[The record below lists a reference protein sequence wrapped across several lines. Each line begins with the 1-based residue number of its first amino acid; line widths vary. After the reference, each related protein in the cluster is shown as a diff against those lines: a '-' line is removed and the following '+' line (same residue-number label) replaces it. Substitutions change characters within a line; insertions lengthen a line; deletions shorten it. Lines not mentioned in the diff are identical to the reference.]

1 MWGRGRQSARAP
13 HLIGARLPARPT
25 IGSLRLAFA
34 SMFTAVALVLSSV
47 GPLAAQPLDLRVREV
62 VRRDSWQANPVLVA
76 INDVGNTWGSPGV
89 LLLSTG
95 LWLGG
100 RLADQP
106 QVATIGFRAFE
117 AIGVS
122 GVVTGT
128 IKGIVGRARPRI
140 SPDDAGDLQWMRGA
154 REGND
159 YQSFPS
165 GHTTAAFAF
174 AAAVTAET
182 RRLAPEHARAVGV
195 TTYGLATAT
204 AFARMYSDAHWLTD
218 VLAGATI
225 GIVTGHAASRW
236 HVKRPGHAIDRLFLG
251 GDVAPLVVTTPT
263 GRSLLG
269 ASVTWR

>member
-1 MWGRGRQSARAP
+1 MTCRRVSWRWIVLLG
-13 HLIGARLPARPT
+13 
-25 IGSLRLAFA
+25 
-34 SMFTAVALVLSSV
+34 LVLPSSV
-47 GPLAAQPLDLRVREV
+47 ASPLGAQPLDLRVRQV
-62 VRRDSWQANPVLVA
+62 VRSDAWQANTTLGA
-76 INDVGNTWGSPGV
+76 LSDAGNTWGAPGV
-89 LLLSTG
+89 ILLGTG

-100 RLADQP
+100 RLADDP
-106 QVATIGFRAFE
+106 RMATIGFRAFE

-122 GVVTGT
+122 GVITGT

-140 SPDDAGDLQWMRGA
+140 SPTDAGDLQLMRGA

-182 RRLAPEHARAVGV
+182 RRLAPDRARTVAL

-218 VLAGATI
+218 VMAGAAV
-225 GIVTGHAASRW
+225 GIATGHAASRW
-236 HVKRPGHAIDRLFLG
+236 HAKRSGHAIDRIFLG
-251 GDVAPLVVTTPT
+251 GDVAPLLRSTPAGHT
-263 GRSLLG
+263 ILG
-269 ASVTWR
+269 ATITWP

>member
-1 MWGRGRQSARAP
+1 MTCRRVSWRWIVLLG
-13 HLIGARLPARPT
+13 
-25 IGSLRLAFA
+25 
-34 SMFTAVALVLSSV
+34 LVLPSSV
-47 GPLAAQPLDLRVREV
+47 ASPLGAQPLDLRVRQV
-62 VRRDSWQANPVLVA
+62 VRSDAWQANTTLGA
-76 INDVGNTWGSPGV
+76 LSDVGNTWGAPGV
-89 LLLSTG
+89 ILLGTG

-100 RLADQP
+100 RLADDP
-106 QVATIGFRAFE
+106 RMATIGFRAFE

-122 GVVTGT
+122 GVITGT

-140 SPDDAGDLQWMRGA
+140 SPTDAGDLQLMRGA

-182 RRLAPEHARAVGV
+182 RRLAPDRARTLAL

-218 VLAGATI
+218 VMAGAAV
-225 GIVTGHAASRW
+225 GIATGHAASRW
-236 HVKRPGHAIDRLFLG
+236 HAKRPGHAIDRIFLG
-251 GDVAPLVVTTPT
+251 GDVAPLLRSTPAGHT
-263 GRSLLG
+263 ILG
-269 ASVTWR
+269 ATITWP